1 MNDNFH
7 AENAILGTL
16 LGNNDALESLPNL
29 KTQHFALGANRTIF
43 AAIYSLITTNKLADV
58 ITVADYLD
66 NKDLLESVG
75 GRIALHNLTNSES
88 SVKNI
93 GRYLE
98 IMIDK
103 AHKRELK
110 EACRQAIEAADGAT
124 PSTQLIDRTA
134 AQLEAIQAQRSV
146 GEPEEISS
154 ALSAYIELMDRRTE
168 KTERF
173 TKTGLD
179 DIDAKLGGGFSDG
192 DLIIVAGRPSMG
204 KTAFCTTIANY
215 VAENETVLFFSLE
228 MTKQQLMDRS
238 VASYGS
244 IPLGWLRT
252 PGQDDHDLW
261 SRFSMGVEKVRNL
274 KMFVDDTPAQSLI
287 DIRAKARRIKRKY
300 GLGLVVVD
308 YIGLMA
314 GSGKSD
320 NRTQEVG
327 EFSRG
332 LKALAKELN
341 CPVMA
346 LAQLSRKCEE
356 RSDKR
361 PLMSDLRDS
370 GEIEQDADVIMF
382 IYRDEVYHP
391 ETMDKGVAEI
401 IIAKQRQGETGTVAC
416 AYQGQYTRFDNLAY
430 RWERKQPEKP
440 KKLGFT
446 L

>member
-66 NKDLLESVG
+66 SKDLLESVG

-98 IMIDK
+98 IMTDK

-124 PSTQLIDRTA
+124 PSTQLIDRIA

-146 GEPEEISS
+146 GEPEEIGATLSS
-154 ALSAYIELMDRRTE
+154 YIDLMNRRAE
-168 KTERF
+168 RQERF

-179 DIDAKLGGGFSDG
+179 DIDAKLGGGLSDG
-192 DLIIVAGRPSMG
+192 DLVIVAGRPSMG
-204 KTAFCTTIANY
+204 KTAFCTGIANH
-215 VAENETVLFFSLE
+215 VAETETVLFISLE
-228 MTKQQLMDRS
+228 MQKQQLMDRS
-238 VASYGS
+238 IAAAGS
-244 IPLGWLRT
+244 IPLQWLRV
-252 PGQDDHDLW
+252 PGEDDHDLW
-261 SRFSMGVEKVRNL
+261 SRFSMAIEKVRSL
-274 KMFVDDTPAQSLI
+274 KMFTDDTPSQSLI

-300 GLGLVVVD
+300 GLGLLVVD
-308 YIGLMA
+308 YLGLMA
-314 GSGKSD
+314 GSGKSE

-332 LKALAKELN
+332 LKALAKELD
-341 CPVMA
+341 CPVIA
-346 LAQLSRKCEE
+346 LSQLNRSVESRGD
-356 RSDKR
+356 RR
-361 PLMSDLRDS
+361 PVMSDLRDS
-370 GEIEQDADVIMF
+370 GEVEQDADVIMF
-382 IYRDEVYHP
+382 IYRDEVYHQD
-391 ETMDKGVAEI
+391 TQDKGVAEI
-401 IIAKQRQGETGTVAC
+401 IIAKQRQGEIGTVAC